1 MRTTMIASGPVRR
14 TLEAPAHHGH
24 EEANVASSERPHG
37 TGDDWCCRISFQGG
51 AKHVTTSR
59 AHHTSLVSFHSTAAP
74 AGLHSRPDS
83 VVASAEQASEPL
95 AGFRMVHSTYRKDLR
110 AGAASPADQLAP
122 AILLPSHHGT
132 KATLCGQMCAL
143 RASRAP
149 LVRAV
154 DVPGAVAGPGTL
166 GTAPAGLPGPRRSLD
181 GPDIGAVPPSGLAH
195 H

>member
-1 MRTTMIASGPVRR
+1 MAV
-14 TLEAPAHHGH
+14 GH
-24 EEANVASSERPHG
+24 TRG
-37 TGDDWCCRISFQGG
+37 GDDEKERL
-51 AKHVTTSR
+51 HVMPKLLTVIYTYR
-59 AHHTSLVSFHSTAAP
+59 AHHTSLVSFHSTRRAGRP
-74 AGLHSRPDS
+74 ALQANS

-95 AGFRMVHSTYRKDLR
+95 AGLRMVHSTYRKDLR

-149 LVRAV
+149 LVIAV
-154 DVPGAVAGPGTL
+154 DVAGAVAGPGTL
-166 GTAPAGLPGPRRSLD
+166 GTAPAGPPGPRRSLD
-181 GPDIGAVPPSGLAH
+181 GRDEGHRAPCALQH

>member
-1 MRTTMIASGPVRR
+1 MGHTSGGDGEKERLCMMPILHAVHTT
-14 TLEAPAHHGH
+14 T
-24 EEANVASSERPHG
+24 
-37 TGDDWCCRISFQGG
+37 
-51 AKHVTTSR
+51 R
-59 AHHTSLVSFHSTAAP
+59 AHHTSLVSFHSTRRAVRP
-74 AGLHSRPDS
+74 ALQANS

-95 AGFRMVHSTYRKDLR
+95 AGLRMVHSTYRKDLR

-122 AILLPSHHGT
+122 AILLPSHHAS

-166 GTAPAGLPGPRRSLD
+166 GTAPAGPPGPRRSLD
-181 GPDIGAVPPSGLAH
+181 GPDDRRLPPCGLQAH
-195 H
+195 

>member
-1 MRTTMIASGPVRR
+1 MTYTVTAKNFAFRAGDKNCHCM
-14 TLEAPAHHGH
+14 GH
-24 EEANVASSERPHG
+24 TRG
-37 TGDDWCCRISFQGG
+37 GDDEKERLCMMP
-51 AKHVTTSR
+51 KLHTVPHKSR
-59 AHHTSLVSFHSTAAP
+59 AHHPSLVPFHSTRLAGRP
-74 AGLHSRPDS
+74 ALQATS

-122 AILLPSHHGT
+122 AILLVLPSHHVS
-132 KATLCGQMCAL
+132 KATLRRQMCAL

-166 GTAPAGLPGPRRSLD
+166 GTAPAGPPGPRRSLD
-181 GPDIGAVPPSGLAH
+181 GPDDRRLPPCGLQAH
-195 H
+195 

>member
-1 MRTTMIASGPVRR
+1 MAV
-14 TLEAPAHHGH
+14 GH
-24 EEANVASSERPHG
+24 TRG
-37 TGDDWCCRISFQGG
+37 GDDEKERLQVMPKLLTVIYI
-51 AKHVTTSR
+51 SR

-149 LVRAV
+149 LVIAV
-154 DVPGAVAGPGTL
+154 DVAGAVAGPGTL
-166 GTAPAGLPGPRRSLD
+166 GTAPAGPPGPRRSLD
-181 GPDIGAVPPSGLAH
+181 GPDIGAKPPSGLH
-195 H
+195 GRMTPLGLRC